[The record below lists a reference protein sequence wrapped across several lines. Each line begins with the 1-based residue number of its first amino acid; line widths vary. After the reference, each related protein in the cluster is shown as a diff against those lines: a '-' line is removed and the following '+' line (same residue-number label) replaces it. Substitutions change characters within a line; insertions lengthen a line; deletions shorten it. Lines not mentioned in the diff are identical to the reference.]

1 MCIAN
6 QNYIIQAIDAVLT
19 WDIPEDAIPAAV
31 ADQAKLMAGF
41 DCEQSYSD
49 IQQ

>member
-6 QNYIIQAIDAVLT
+6 QNYIIQAIEAVLT
-19 WDIPEDAIPAAV
+19 WDISDDAVSSAV

-41 DCEQSYSD
+41 DCEQSYLD

>member
-19 WDIPEDAIPAAV
+19 WDIPEDAISSAV
-31 ADQAKLMAGF
+31 AEQAKLMAGF
-41 DCEQSYSD
+41 DCDQPYLD

>member
-6 QNYIIQAIDAVLT
+6 QNYIIQAIDAVLN
-19 WDIPEDAIPAAV
+19 WDISDDAIPVAV
-31 ADQAKLMAGF
+31 ADQAKLMAGI
-41 DCEQSYSD
+41 DCEQSYFD

>member
-19 WDIPEDAIPAAV
+19 WDIPEDAISLAI